1 MEYGI
6 DDSRITSDERL
17 QIALAD
23 VENLKDS
30 LEKMRRER
38 DLLKKNLDEM
48 FRSDKLGRMN
58 IEILRNKNE
67 RLLDEVLWL
76 SRRVAYLE
84 LQQYRDDEWDDDE
97 DYV

>member
-58 IEILRNKNE
+58 IEILRSKNE
-67 RLLDEVLWL
+67 HLLDEVLWL
-76 SRRVAYLE
+76 LHRVVDLE
-84 LQQYRDDEWDDDE
+84 SQQCRDDEWDDDE